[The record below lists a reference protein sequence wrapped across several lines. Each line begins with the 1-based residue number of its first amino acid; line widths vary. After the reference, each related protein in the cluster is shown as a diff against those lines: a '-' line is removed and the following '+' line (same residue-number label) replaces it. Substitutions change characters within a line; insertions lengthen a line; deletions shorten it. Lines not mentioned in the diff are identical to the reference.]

1 MSDKISSIE
10 NSLIEL
16 NRMFE
21 VSAIASNAISIEDLV
36 SKLSD
41 FLSDY
46 LNSDNIYF
54 FALEKNLFKN
64 IPTNQVPFADKY
76 FEYENEAF
84 WSVISYDKI
93 IKIENEEN
101 KKLYGS
107 FWEQN
112 GLNDLNVQ
120 YMRVFF
126 NRNDNMPVCFCFL
139 GNNDKESEDR
149 IANTL
154 KFLNR
159 VFEYIEPMLIKLMGA
174 EGDFARLA
182 VQYIRVYAICSPLTT
197 IVFAMDN
204 LLRICGFIRGS
215 MFLNILMSVL
225 SGVLEFLF
233 LGVFGFGVWGA
244 AFATCSG
251 MMVCALLALTPFI
264 RGKALLRFVR
274 PRFHARMIRQIISC
288 GSPNFLNNIAGRITS
303 ILLNA
308 ILVRIGGELAVSIYG
323 VLMYTEG
330 FIQPLLYGMCDSLQP
345 AVGYNLGAGKLS
357 RVRAI
362 ERCCFTASAVVS
374 LLSVA
379 IMLLIPET
387 ISQLFMP
394 DADAEGLAMTV
405 TALRFFALTYVTRW
419 FSFATQSFML
429 AIERPREAAFISVST
444 ALVFPVLLILLLWP
458 LGLTGI
464 WLNFAGTSMLAGI
477 LAAAILL
484 RLRTELIKA
493 DT

>member
-1 MSDKISSIE
+1 MNSHKLFSETSPLKLFFLASIPGAVSMLASALYQTIDGVFVGQFLGSTAFAAV
-10 NSLIEL
+10 NLAMPFVIINFSLADLIGVGAS
-16 NRMFE
+16 
-21 VSAIASNAISIEDLV
+21 VSISISLG
-36 SKLSD
+36 
-41 FLSDY
+41 
-46 LNSDNIYF
+46 
-54 FALEKNLFKN
+54 
-64 IPTNQVPFADKY
+64 
-76 FEYENEAF
+76 
-84 WSVISYDKI
+84 
-93 IKIENEEN
+93 
-101 KKLYGS
+101 KKD
-107 FWEQN
+107 EQN
-112 GLNDLNVQ
+112 AHNIFTCACI
-120 YMRVFF
+120 MI
-126 NRNDNMPVCFCFL
+126 FL
-139 GNNDKESEDR
+139 AG
-149 IANTL
+149 IAIGAL
-154 KFLNR
+154 L
-159 VFEYIEPMLIKLMGA
+159 YAAAPLLIKLMGA
-174 EGDFARLA
+174 EGDFAQLA
-182 VQYIRVYAICSPLTT
+182 IQYIRVYAICSPLTT

-204 LLRICGFIRGS
+204 FLRICGFIRGS

-429 AIERPREAAFISVST
+429 AIEHPREAAFISVST